1 LWLRLIPIFIKL
13 FKNNKKGVKMS
24 QIKELLG
31 KRIKEIRISKKL
43 TQEQLS
49 ELTDIGASS
58 ISKIESGIY
67 HPTDDNLEKIA
78 RALGVE
84 PYKLYMCSHYKDIK
98 DLKKDISTM
107 LENASESEIRLA
119 YKILSSFLN

>member
-1 LWLRLIPIFIKL
+1 
-13 FKNNKKGVKMS
+13 MS

-31 KRIKEIRISKKL
+31 KRIKELRMSKKL

-49 ELTDIGASS
+49 ELTNIGASS

-78 RALGVE
+78 KALNVE
-84 PYKLYMCSHYKDIK
+84 PYKLYMCNQFKEPEEIK
-98 DLKKDISTM
+98 REIITM
-107 LENASESEIRLA
+107 IENASESELRLA
-119 YKILSSFLN
+119 YKVLNSFIN

>member
-1 LWLRLIPIFIKL
+1 
-13 FKNNKKGVKMS
+13 MS

-31 KRIKEIRISKKL
+31 KRIKELRLSKKL

-49 ELTDIGASS
+49 ELTNIGASS

-78 RALGVE
+78 KALNVE
-84 PYKLYMCSHYKDIK
+84 PYKLYMCYQFKNIDE
-98 DLKKDISTM
+98 LKREIITM
-107 LENASESEIRLA
+107 LENASEDEIRLA
-119 YKILSSFLN
+119 YKLLNSFIN